1 MGAYRRKYT
10 REFKIEMVERVL
22 QGHTTLEVAK
32 ANDLYPGLITK
43 WKREYM
49 DGKFHGSSTNDIEL
63 KNLRAKIC
71 ELEQMIGKLTM
82 EVYLLKKEKKFALA
96 MRKESLSLVTGPNS
110 DRLKEGVS

>member
-1 MGAYRRKYT
+1 MGAHKRKYT

-32 ANDLYPGLITK
+32 ENDLYPGLITK
-43 WKREYM
+43 WKRQYT
-49 DGKFHGSSTNDIEL
+49 DGKFHGSSTSEL

>member
-1 MGAYRRKYT
+1 MGVHRRKYT
-10 REFKIEMVERVL
+10 RESKIEMVERVL

-32 ANDLYPGLITK
+32 ENDIYPGLIAK
-43 WKREYM
+43 WKKQYM

-96 MRKESLSLVTGPNS
+96 MRKESLSPVTGPNS
-110 DRLKEGVS
+110 PQLKEGVS